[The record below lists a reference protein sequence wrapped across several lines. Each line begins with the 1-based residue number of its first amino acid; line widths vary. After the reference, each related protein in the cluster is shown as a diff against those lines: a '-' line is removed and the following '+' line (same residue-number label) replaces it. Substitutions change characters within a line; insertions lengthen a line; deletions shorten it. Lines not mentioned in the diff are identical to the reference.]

1 MDMSLVQ
8 KKERNSMPKL
18 PLPEGLDTPDLE
30 CVMINVPTL
39 DIQRAAGDLWDEDAL
54 FYGDIPKLKY
64 AQGAVAEENAH
75 LTLLFGLH
83 PSNSYEASVLMA
95 LDGWDLPDILINEVK
110 YFPSRV
116 EGQNYICLYAEVVK
130 SAGLL
135 AGRARLEELPYSDE
149 FDEYKPHIS
158 LVYLKT
164 DTGVDTQAWIDA
176 LNSAFA
182 HQFIAGE
189 KTWLDL
195 GLDDEDN

>member
-1 MDMSLVQ
+1 
-8 KKERNSMPKL
+8 MPKL

-30 CVMINVPTL
+30 CVMINIPTL
-39 DIQRAAGDLWDEDAL
+39 DIERAVGPELWDENAL

-64 AQGAVAEENAH
+64 AKGAVAEENAH

-83 PSNSYEASVLMA
+83 PSISYEASVLAA
-95 LDGWDLPDILINEVK
+95 LDGWDLPDILINEVSF
-110 YFPSRV
+110 FPSRI
-116 EGQNYICLYAEVVK
+116 EGQNYIAVVAEVVK

-135 AGRARLEELPYSDE
+135 AGRARLEQLPYSDE
-149 FDEYKPHIS
+149 FDEYKPHIT

-164 DTGVDTQAWIDA
+164 DAGVDTQAWIDA

-182 HQFIAGE
+182 HKFIAGE

-195 GLDDEDN
+195 GLDN

>member
-1 MDMSLVQ
+1 MVQ

-95 LDGWDLPDILINEVK
+95 LEVLPV
-110 YFPSRV
+110 SCR
-116 EGQNYICLYAEVVK
+116 GAELHLSVCGGRQVRR
-130 SAGLL
+130 SAGRPCSTRGAPVL
-135 AGRARLEELPYSDE
+135 R
-149 FDEYKPHIS
+149 
-158 LVYLKT
+158 
-164 DTGVDTQAWIDA
+164 
-176 LNSAFA
+176 
-182 HQFIAGE
+182 
-189 KTWLDL
+189 
-195 GLDDEDN
+195 